1 MLTITKLQN
10 WANAVPANIKAI
22 VAAHLSKMDFS
33 YMVLDEDT
41 HTYTST
47 KNPEVQ
53 WTSVTTLIKHYRP
66 EQDWDRIASTWGKSH
81 GVQTRVVREMWEY
94 NADCAAATGSICH
107 LFGEFICNIMI
118 NLMLCKSIEED
129 IAAFKLVF
137 PFQLKNNDMFLPT
150 MIGQTHVIEFWERVI
165 SDQKRWPLAAEC
177 IVDDPER
184 GVCGTVD
191 LLMIESDLSISMW
204 DYKTSK
210 KLDNPYARTK
220 KVYLLNEYAGMFDE
234 PISEYTIQLAQY
246 KHMLAKHGINV
257 KDTNIIHIPN
267 TELSELKIV
276 PVDTN
281 DILVF

>member
-81 GVQTRVVREMWEY
+81 GVQTHVVREMWEH
-94 NADCAAATGSICH
+94 NADCAAATGSVCH

-118 NLMLCKSIEED
+118 NLMLCKSIGED
-129 IAAFKLVF
+129 IAKHIDNVDYISIDFKKKDGFLKTNKISKDLNLYRQNYCGCKFAKGHLVK
-137 PFQLKNNDMFLPT
+137 Q
-150 MIGQTHVIEFWERVI
+150 
-165 SDQKRWPLAAEC
+165 
-177 IVDDPER
+177 
-184 GVCGTVD
+184 
-191 LLMIESDLSISMW
+191 
-204 DYKTSK
+204 
-210 KLDNPYARTK
+210 
-220 KVYLLNEYAGMFDE
+220 
-234 PISEYTIQLAQY
+234 
-246 KHMLAKHGINV
+246 
-257 KDTNIIHIPN
+257 
-267 TELSELKIV
+267 
-276 PVDTN
+276 
-281 DILVF
+281 